1 VLFGRDGDLVIII
14 KNQASFLQITA
25 VQTAAS
31 QTVLPGVV
39 DSEQQC
45 CDMVASCTEIGLRPE
60 YRLRLRL
67 LDEHSAV
74 VCTRC
79 R

>member
-1 VLFGRDGDLVIII
+1 MLFGRDGDIVIII

-45 CDMVASCTEIGLRPE
+45 CDMVASCTETK
-60 YRLRLRL
+60 
-67 LDEHSAV
+67 HAKAQQSN
-74 VCTRC
+74 
-79 R
+79 